1 MPTKQRVEHRFRVTI
16 SAPHQNSQAT
26 EQNSSAKS
34 NISIAKLN
42 LKETSQFFEQVKS
55 KLKIVFNIS
64 I

>member
-1 MPTKQRVEHRFRVTI
+1 MPIKQRVEHRFRVTI

-34 NISIAKLN
+34 IISIAKLN